1 MNTKER
7 IIVMA
12 IRLFNEQGTG
22 TVSTNHL
29 ASALSMSPGN
39 LYYHFRNKEEIIRA
53 ILERMIVRWEALYVF
68 PWERAPRLT
77 DVQHIVT
84 QNFLLVWDYRFF
96 YRELSALVQRD
107 PVLKDRYQQIR
118 RERLAH
124 LEALFQQFERTP
136 SPRSPHIPT
145 SVTNLAR
152 LCWLISDYWLPFL
165 EIDGEVV
172 LPEVIEQGVAL
183 YMQVL
188 RPYVSE
194 AEYTREMTPPET
206 IPLLQEETDQVE
218 RVDQYVPKEREYG
231 TDRRSD

>member
-7 IIVMA
+7 IIETA
-12 IRLFNEQGTG
+12 IGLFNEQGTG
-22 TVSTNHL
+22 VVSTNHI
-29 ASALSMSPGN
+29 AQALSMSPGN

-53 ILERMIVRWEALYVF
+53 ILERMIVRWEALYMF
-68 PWERAPRLT
+68 PTERPPQLA
-77 DVQHIVT
+77 DVQQIVIK
-84 QNFLLVWDYRFF
+84 NLLLVWDYRFF

-107 PVLKDRYQQIR
+107 PLLKERYQQIR
-118 RERLAH
+118 RERLAN
-124 LEALFQQFERTP
+124 LEALFQQFSSSGVLCFP
-136 SPRSPHIPT
+136 QIPA

-194 AEYTREMTPPET
+194 VGNTLEESTPEA
-206 IPLLQEETDQVE
+206 IPLLQEKTNQEGE
-218 RVDQYVPKEREYG
+218 GHLPRSKGG
-231 TDRRSD
+231 TLWPRQAK